1 MSDIQRTL
9 QAAQAALKSCQFPQ
23 SYDQWADNYNT
34 DCCNLGYKG
43 PVCTA
48 EVLMKHFTLSPDQV
62 RVLDLACGT
71 GLVAK
76 EVRPGFRHF
85 VGVDASQPMLEKARL
100 TGLYQ
105 DLHQVLLG
113 TEPLPV
119 NSGMEEH
126 SSVIAC
132 VLLVLVITDNQH
144 HQTKNMK
151 NLFSRVGLPSAHVE
165 MAWSIDSVHRAGCK
179 LIPFFYYV
187 HYVFLFTNV
196 IIFWFFYKDTRYNKT
211 FASTTVMPCFL
222 VFPKRVSQVYNF
234 YKIQQL
240 VS

>member
-1 MSDIQRTL
+1 MMSDNQRTL
-9 QAAQAALKSCQFPQ
+9 QDAQAALKSCKVPQ

-34 DCCNLGYKG
+34 DCSNLGYKA

-48 EVLMKHFTLSPDQV
+48 EVLMKHFTLSPDQA

-76 EVRPGFRHF
+76 QLSSLGFRHF

-119 NSGMEEH
+119 NSGEFDVVTMTGCLYRKYVPVEVIRELCQVAKPGGLVVMARGNYQTPDNASFSEELQREMDRMEEEGLWKKLEVLQEEH
-126 SSVIAC
+126 YCTNYYQLGDSLPGSVYLYQKA
-132 VLLVLVITDNQH
+132 V
-144 HQTKNMK
+144 
-151 NLFSRVGLPSAHVE
+151 
-165 MAWSIDSVHRAGCK
+165 
-179 LIPFFYYV
+179 
-187 HYVFLFTNV
+187 
-196 IIFWFFYKDTRYNKT
+196 
-211 FASTTVMPCFL
+211 
-222 VFPKRVSQVYNF
+222 
-234 YKIQQL
+234 
-240 VS
+240 

>member
-1 MSDIQRTL
+1 GPFKCSGTHVSHR
-9 QAAQAALKSCQFPQ
+9 AALKSCKVPQ

-34 DCCNLGYKG
+34 DCSNLGYKA

-48 EVLMKHFTLSPDQV
+48 EVLMKHFTLSPDQA

-76 EVRPGFRHF
+76 QLSSLGFRHF

-119 NSGMEEH
+119 NSGEFDVVTMTGCLYRKYVPVEVIRELCQVAKPGIRHGCGSSLEGVWHLREMDRMEEEGLWKKLEVLQEEH
-126 SSVIAC
+126 YCTNYYQLGDSLPGSVYLYQKA
-132 VLLVLVITDNQH
+132 V
-144 HQTKNMK
+144 
-151 NLFSRVGLPSAHVE
+151 
-165 MAWSIDSVHRAGCK
+165 
-179 LIPFFYYV
+179 
-187 HYVFLFTNV
+187 
-196 IIFWFFYKDTRYNKT
+196 
-211 FASTTVMPCFL
+211 
-222 VFPKRVSQVYNF
+222 
-234 YKIQQL
+234 
-240 VS
+240 

>member
-9 QAAQAALKSCQFPQ
+9 QDAQAALKSCQFPQ

-76 EVRPGFRHF
+76 ELYSLGFRHF
-85 VGVDASQPMLEKARL
+85 VGVDASQSMLEKARL

-119 NSGMEEH
+119 NSGEFDVVTLTGCLLRQYVPVEVIREVCQVAKPGGLVVMARGNHQTPDNASYTEELQREMQRMEEEGLWKKLEVLQVEH
-126 SSVIAC
+126 YFGNYNQLDWLHNSGSVYLYQKA
-132 VLLVLVITDNQH
+132 V
-144 HQTKNMK
+144 
-151 NLFSRVGLPSAHVE
+151 
-165 MAWSIDSVHRAGCK
+165 
-179 LIPFFYYV
+179 
-187 HYVFLFTNV
+187 
-196 IIFWFFYKDTRYNKT
+196 
-211 FASTTVMPCFL
+211 
-222 VFPKRVSQVYNF
+222 
-234 YKIQQL
+234 
-240 VS
+240 